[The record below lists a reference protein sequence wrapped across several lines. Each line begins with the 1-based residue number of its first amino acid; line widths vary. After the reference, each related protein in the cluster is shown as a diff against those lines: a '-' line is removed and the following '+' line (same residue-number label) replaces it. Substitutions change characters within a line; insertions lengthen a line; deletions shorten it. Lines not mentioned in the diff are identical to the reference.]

1 MRQIKKSAGL
11 TDDLRR
17 QLRALETICSADES
31 LYMKLNWDMLETRP
45 ENEINDLLCYAGTEL
60 VAFLGLYCMGTD
72 FAEVE
77 ITGMVHPEFRRQGIF
92 KALFREALEI
102 CKARGAQRILLVSE
116 RRSAAGRLFAEDAG
130 LSYSFSEYRM
140 RCDAYKPP
148 AILPERFTLRPAG
161 PADLPLIEHIN
172 AVSFESTVSFDYC
185 ERLKYSY
192 IADLD
197 GKPVGTIGLD
207 YDGPFGY
214 VFGVAIL
221 PEYRGRGYGKAMLD
235 AILKIHFEKT
245 TAGVILEVAVKND
258 TALSLYRSVGFDTVT
273 VYDYHEILL

>member
-1 MRQIKKSAGL
+1 MRQIRKSAGL

-17 QLRALETICSADES
+17 QIRTLEAICSADES

-45 ENEINDLLCYAGTEL
+45 DNEINDLLCYDETEL

-92 KALFREALEI
+92 KALYGEAQEI

-116 RRSAAGRLFAEDAG
+116 RRSEAGRRFAEDAG
-130 LSYSFSEYRM
+130 LAYSFSEYRM

-148 AILPERFTLRPAG
+148 ASLPERFALRPAG

-172 AVSFESTVSFDYC
+172 AVRFESTVSFDYG

-197 GKPVGTIGLD
+197 GIPVGTIGLD
-207 YDGPFGY
+207 YEGPLGY

-221 PEYRGRGYGKAMLD
+221 PEFRGHGYGRAMLD
-235 AILKIHFEKT
+235 AVLKIHFEKA

-258 TALSLYRSVGFDTVT
+258 TALSLYRSVGFNTVT